1 MTTEATTTI
10 TVRVPEALRAEIEAL
25 AAAMGRNRQYVA
37 LEALRRYVAV
47 ETWQVARI
55 VEGIRAADAG
65 EFATE
70 EEVEAVFTKYGSRAS

>member
-10 TVRVPEALRAEIEAL
+10 TVRVPEGLRDEIDEL

-37 LEALRRYVAV
+37 VEALRRYVAV
-47 ETWQVARI
+47 ESWQVARI

-65 EFATE
+65 EFASD
-70 EEVEAVFTKYGSRAS
+70 EEVEAVFTKYDSRAS

>member
-1 MTTEATTTI
+1 MMTEATTTI
-10 TVRVPEALRAEIEAL
+10 TVRIPETLRDEIEAL

-47 ETWQVARI
+47 ESWQVARI
-55 VEGIRAADAG
+55 GEGIRAADAG
-65 EFATE
+65 KFAGD